1 MPDAFDQ
8 TKSWLERS
16 WRSASLRTYLVAV
29 ILLATFPIAAV
40 MLVQILRDVHQ
51 DQAAVETALMRATAS
66 LAQALESEFA
76 GSFDALGA
84 LAHGDQAQLL
94 RDLQSRPRPR
104 RSWDSVFLMDRAGAI
119 VFDTAATPTP
129 PPTLV
134 LDLRQRILER
144 AKPAATGLIDGPTAH
159 VVLAVPTVANGAAGS
174 MLGARVGVGVWQRLA
189 QGANPPAG
197 GIASLHGPDL
207 RVVSA
212 SRDGMVASA
221 ASLSTAAVEAMREQ
235 PAGIQRLANGD
246 SGAMYTAWRLSPATG
261 WTVSVAL
268 PATPIEAAHRQ
279 AIVAAL
285 STSAASLLL
294 GVVLAALA
302 ARQLTRPLHRL
313 EAKAQEFALEVE
325 TASRAKD
332 EFITMLSHELRN
344 PLGAIAAAVDVLDSA
359 EPQGETAAEAR
370 AIIARQTRDLSHMM
384 NDLLDVSRVIAGK
397 ILLSRQPVDLAD
409 IAQRVQQTLTLTG
422 AAAHHRLR
430 CTLHPAWVDGDAVRL
445 EQILGNLLTNA
456 LKYTPPG
463 GDIGLSV
470 RREGRTALIEVQDC
484 GEGIPGALLPHIFD
498 LFVQGERSLDRRA
511 GGLGIGLTLVRR
523 LVELHGGTV
532 SVETSAAGSRFT
544 VRLPAVEGVPAL
556 ADDSLP
562 LQLRRKVLVVEDNP
576 DVLAA
581 LRSKLELDGHT
592 VSTAADGI
600 EGLDRLLKLRPEVA
614 IVDMGLPGITGFE
627 LARRAR
633 AAGHSGRMIAISSD
647 GHERDRANAML
658 AGFDAYLVK
667 PVDRMQLRATLSE

>member
-1 MPDAFDQ
+1 MHDAFDR
-8 TKSWLERS
+8 TKPWLERS
-16 WRSASLRTYLVAV
+16 WPIASLRTYLVGV
-29 ILLATFPIAAV
+29 IVLATFPIAAV

-51 DQAAVETALMRATAS
+51 DQAAVETALMRSTAS

-84 LAHGDQAQLL
+84 LAQGDQAQLL
-94 RDLQSRPRPR
+94 RDLQSRPRPH

-119 VFDTAATPTP
+119 VFDTATAPTP
-129 PPTLV
+129 PPTPV

-174 MLGARVGVGVWQRLA
+174 MLGARVGLGVWQRLA

-221 ASLSTAAVEAMREQ
+221 APLSTAAIEAMRGQ
-235 PAGIQRLANGD
+235 PAGVQRLANGD
-246 SGAMYTAWRLSPATG
+246 SGSMYTAWRLSPATG
-261 WTVSVAL
+261 WSVSVAL
-268 PATPIEAAHRQ
+268 PAAPIEAVHRQ
-279 AIVAAL
+279 ALVAAL
-285 STSAASLLL
+285 STSGASLLL
-294 GVVLAALA
+294 GLVLAALT
-302 ARQLTRPLHRL
+302 ARQVARPLHRL
-313 EAKAQEFALEVE
+313 EAKAQEFALEAE

-370 AIIARQTRDLSHMM
+370 AIIARQTRNLSHMM

-422 AAAHHRLR
+422 AAAHHQLR
-430 CTLHPAWVDGDAVRL
+430 CTLHPAWVDGDGVRL

-456 LKYTPPG
+456 LKNTPPG
-463 GDIGLSV
+463 GVIGLSV
-470 RREGRTALIEVQDC
+470 RREGPTALVEVQDC
-484 GEGIPGALLPHIFD
+484 GEGIPGA
-498 LFVQGERSLDRRA
+498 LDRRA

-532 SVETSAAGSRFT
+532 GVQTSAAGSRYT
-544 VRLPAVEGVPAL
+544 VRLPAIDAVPAL
-556 ADDSLP
+556 AHDSLP
-562 LQLRRKVLVVEDNP
+562 LQRPRQVLVVDDNP

-592 VSTAADGI
+592 VSTAADGL

-614 IVDMGLPGITGFE
+614 IVAIGLPGITGFE
-627 LARRAR
+627 LARHAR
-633 AAGHSGRMIAISSD
+633 AAGHAGRMIAISGD